1 MTFSTVEIII
11 EQFVKKLKS
20 GYTAT
25 FGGLKH
31 EYAEIIGW
39 AASMALNIISQS
51 DALYHNVEHTVLVYV
66 NWHCLRCVCLTFN
79 FYFL

>member
-1 MTFSTVEIII
+1 MPFSPVSVII
-11 EQFVKKLKS
+11 ESFVLKLKQ

-25 FGGLKH
+25 FGGLKS
-31 EYAEIIGW
+31 EYGEIISW

-66 NWHCLRCVCLTFN
+66 LFIAI
-79 FYFL
+79 